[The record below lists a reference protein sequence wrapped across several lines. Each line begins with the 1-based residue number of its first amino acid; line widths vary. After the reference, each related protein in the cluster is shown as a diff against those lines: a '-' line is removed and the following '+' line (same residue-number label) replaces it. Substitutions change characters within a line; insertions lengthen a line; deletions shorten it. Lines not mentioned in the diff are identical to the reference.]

1 MTTSHPNRSHLEI
14 ANSLKKQLVTSLT
27 ASNEK
32 EIKECLERIKKEVHP
47 SEELIRATKI
57 GITVGK
63 QRQNSNPEIAKIA
76 KSIINQWKSHMKKEP
91 TPSQSSSSKNG
102 TTTSASSNS
111 NNNPKS
117 PSLSSSQHSNMK
129 SPRPDQAA
137 KLTTLSTTTSPEK
150 PTATTTTTT
159 TTATT
164 SATNSNNPATGPSA
178 TTVGS
183 SQPKSTPQFSPNSN
197 GTKIKRNG
205 PRSSKTEDP
214 SLNFELYKDEKVR
227 NGSLK
232 AVFDALI
239 FDSDAP
245 ADLIYERA
253 KAIET
258 EVNKTHDSNGYKIKM
273 RSLIFNLRDKNNPGL
288 RESVVSGEI
297 SAGRLCV
304 MGPQDMAS
312 EERKAQDRKLA
323 EENLFK
329 ARGAGPQQAETDAFR
344 CARCGQ
350 RKCTYYQM
358 QTRSADE
365 PMTTFVTCVN
375 CNCRWKFS

>member
-1 MTTSHPNRSHLEI
+1 MATTTGSTNRSAFET
-14 ANSLKKQLVTSLT
+14 ANSLKKQLVSSIS
-27 ASNEK
+27 ASNDK
-32 EIKECLERIKKEVHP
+32 
-47 SEELIRATKI
+47 ATKI
-57 GITVGK
+57 GISVGK

-76 KSIINQWKSHMKKEP
+76 KSIINHWKHHMKKEP
-91 TPSQSSSSKNG
+91 SASATQKNGSTTTPS
-102 TTTSASSNS
+102 SNTQ
-111 NNNPKS
+111 KS
-117 PSLSSSQHSNMK
+117 PSLSSSQHSNLK
-129 SPRPDQAA
+129 SPKPDPSIS
-137 KLTTLSTTTSPEK
+137 KLPTTSPGEQQLILLELLNNLRL
-150 PTATTTTTT
+150 PPIPSSCF
-159 TTATT
+159 TT
-164 SATNSNNPATGPSA
+164 STA
-178 TTVGS
+178 
-183 SQPKSTPQFSPNSN
+183 N
-197 GTKIKRNG
+197 GVNKIKRNG

-214 SLNFELYKDEKVR
+214 NLNFELYKDEKVR

-245 ADLIYERA
+245 ADLIYDRA
-253 KAIET
+253 IAIEL
-258 EVNKTHDSNGYKIKM
+258 EVDKKNDSTGYKNKM

-297 SAGRLCV
+297 SASKLCV

-312 EERKAQDRKLA
+312 EERKSQDRKLA

-365 PMTTFVTCVN
+365 PMTTFVT
-375 CNCRWKFS
+375 

>member
-1 MTTSHPNRSHLEI
+1 MTSSQPNRSNLET
-14 ANSLKKQLVTSLT
+14 ANALKKQLTAAIS

-32 EIKECLERIKKEVHP
+32 EIKECLERIKKEVIP
-47 SEELIRATKI
+47 SEDIIRATKI

-63 QRQNSNPEIAKIA
+63 QRQNANPEIAKLA
-76 KSIINQWKSHMKKEP
+76 KSIIIHWKSHMKKEP
-91 TPSQSSSSKNG
+91 SASQSSSK
-102 TTTSASSNS
+102 
-111 NNNPKS
+111 NNNPAGS
-117 PSLSSSQHSNMK
+117 PSLSSSQHSTLK
-129 SPRPDQAA
+129 SPRPDQSSA
-137 KLTTLSTTTSPEK
+137 KPTALTSPAKPPPPTSSSTTTSS
-150 PTATTTTTT
+150 TAQN
-159 TTATT
+159 A
-164 SATNSNNPATGPSA
+164 SSQPAT
-178 TTVGS
+178 GS
-183 SQPKSTPQFSPNSN
+183 SQPKPTPQFSAN
-197 GTKIKRNG
+197 KVKRTG

-214 SLNFELYKDEKVR
+214 GLNFELYKDEKVR

-245 ADLIYERA
+245 ADLIHDRA
-253 KAIET
+253 KAIEF
-258 EVNKTHDSNGYKIKM
+258 EVNKSHDSAGYKNKM

-297 SAGRLCV
+297 SASRLCV

>member
-1 MTTSHPNRSHLEI
+1 MTR
-14 ANSLKKQLVTSLT
+14 
-27 ASNEK
+27 K
-32 EIKECLERIKKEVHP
+32 ELSREQ
-47 SEELIRATKI
+47 ATKI

-63 QRQNSNPEIAKIA
+63 QRQNPNPEIAKLA
-76 KSIINQWKSHMKKEP
+76 KSIIIHWKNHVKKEP
-91 TPSQSSSSKNG
+91 AASSTTKNG
-102 TTTSASSNS
+102 SASSPPANS
-111 NNNPKS
+111 NGQKS

-137 KLTTLSTTTSPEK
+137 KLSATTSPVKVTTVTTSSSNPHQASSSAAAGSSQSKSTTT
-150 PTATTTTTT
+150 
-159 TTATT
+159 
-164 SATNSNNPATGPSA
+164 N
-178 TTVGS
+178 
-183 SQPKSTPQFSPNSN
+183 QFSPTSSTNN
-197 GTKIKRNG
+197 NNNNKIKRSG

-214 SLNFELYKDEKVR
+214 GLNFELYKDEKVR

-232 AVFDALI
+232 ALFDALI

-258 EVNKTHDSNGYKIKM
+258 EVNKTHDTNGYKNKM

-297 SAGRLCV
+297 SASRLCV

>member
-1 MTTSHPNRSHLEI
+1 MTTSQPNRSNLEI
-14 ANSLKKQLVTSLT
+14 ANALKKQLVASIS
-27 ASNEK
+27 ASNDREVR
-32 EIKECLERIKKEVHP
+32 ECLERIRKEVVP

-63 QRQNSNPEIAKIA
+63 QRQNPNPEIAKLA
-76 KSIINQWKSHMKKEP
+76 KSIIIHWKNHVKKEP
-91 TPSQSSSSKNG
+91 AASSTTKNG
-102 TTTSASSNS
+102 SASSPPANS
-111 NNNPKS
+111 NGQKS

-137 KLTTLSTTTSPEK
+137 KLSATTSPVKVTTVTTSSSNPHQASSSAAAGSSQSKSTTT
-150 PTATTTTTT
+150 
-159 TTATT
+159 
-164 SATNSNNPATGPSA
+164 N
-178 TTVGS
+178 
-183 SQPKSTPQFSPNSN
+183 QFSPTSSTNN
-197 GTKIKRNG
+197 NNNNKIKRSG

-214 SLNFELYKDEKVR
+214 GLNFELYKDEKVR

-232 AVFDALI
+232 ALFDALI

-258 EVNKTHDSNGYKIKM
+258 EVNKTHDTNGYKNKM

-297 SAGRLCV
+297 SASRLCV

>member
-1 MTTSHPNRSHLEI
+1 MATTTGSTNRSAFET
-14 ANSLKKQLVTSLT
+14 ANSLKKQLVSSIS
-27 ASNEK
+27 ASNDK
-32 EIKECLERIKKEVHP
+32 EIKECLERIKKEIVP

-57 GITVGK
+57 GISVGK

-76 KSIINQWKSHMKKEP
+76 KSIINHWKHHMKKEP
-91 TPSQSSSSKNG
+91 SASTTQKNGNTTTPS
-102 TTTSASSNS
+102 SNTQ
-111 NNNPKS
+111 KS
-117 PSLSSSQHSNMK
+117 PSLSSSQHSNLK
-129 SPRPDQAA
+129 SPKPDPSIS
-137 KLTTLSTTTSPEK
+137 KLPTTSPGVK
-150 PTATTTTTT
+150 ATSTSTGLPSSSSSGTTTNTPGTSQLPK
-159 TTATT
+159 TTAQSPPPASTT
-164 SATNSNNPATGPSA
+164 STA
-178 TTVGS
+178 
-183 SQPKSTPQFSPNSN
+183 N
-197 GTKIKRNG
+197 GVNKIKRNG

-214 SLNFELYKDEKVR
+214 NLNFELYKDEKVR

-245 ADLIYERA
+245 ADLIYDRA
-253 KAIET
+253 IAIEL
-258 EVNKTHDSNGYKIKM
+258 EVDKKNDSTGYKNKM

-297 SAGRLCV
+297 SASKLCV

-312 EERKAQDRKLA
+312 EERKSQDRKLA

>member
-1 MTTSHPNRSHLEI
+1 MTTSQSNRSVLESM
-14 ANSLKKQLVTSLT
+14 NSLKKQLVS
-27 ASNEK
+27 AVANSNDQ
-32 EIKECLERIKKEVHP
+32 EIKEILERLKRDFNP
-47 SEELIRATKI
+47 TEELIRATKI
-57 GITVGK
+57 GITIGK
-63 QRQNSNPEIAKIA
+63 QRQNPNPEIAKLA
-76 KSIINQWKSHMKKEP
+76 KSIVNQWRHVVKKDPGGGTSTQKTNRSTTPP
-91 TPSQSSSSKNG
+91 TSTPATHQ
-102 TTTSASSNS
+102 
-111 NNNPKS
+111 NPKS
-117 PSLSSSQHSNMK
+117 PSLSSSQHLNLRSPQPAPK
-129 SPRPDQAA
+129 SSASAHPPPSS
-137 KLTTLSTTTSPEK
+137 LSTTTG
-150 PTATTTTTT
+150 
-159 TTATT
+159 T
-164 SATNSNNPATGPSA
+164 STSTVQASNLPSSSSSHPSSTN
-178 TTVGS
+178 
-183 SQPKSTPQFSPNSN
+183 Q
-197 GTKIKRNG
+197 IKRTG
-205 PRSSKTEDP
+205 TPRSSKTEDP
-214 SLNFELYKDEKVR
+214 SLNFEVYKNDKVR
-227 NGSLK
+227 NGSFK

-245 ADLIYERA
+245 ADLVYDRA
-253 KAIET
+253 KSIEY
-258 EVNKTHDSNGYKIKM
+258 EVNRTHDSNGYKNKM

-297 SAGRLCV
+297 SASKLCT

-375 CNCRWKFS
+375 CNARWKFS

>member
-1 MTTSHPNRSHLEI
+1 MATTTGSTNRSAFET
-14 ANSLKKQLVTSLT
+14 ANSLKKQLVSSIS
-27 ASNEK
+27 ASNDK
-32 EIKECLERIKKEVHP
+32 VRNQRVSGKDQERDRS
-47 SEELIRATKI
+47 SEELIRVEFHFSDQATKI
-57 GITVGK
+57 GISVGK

-76 KSIINQWKSHMKKEP
+76 KSIINHWKHHMKKEP
-91 TPSQSSSSKNG
+91 SASTTQKNG
-102 TTTSASSNS
+102 NTTT
-111 NNNPKS
+111 PS
-117 PSLSSSQHSNMK
+117 PSLSSSQHSNLK
-129 SPRPDQAA
+129 SPKPDPSIS
-137 KLTTLSTTTSPEK
+137 KLPTTSPGVK
-150 PTATTTTTT
+150 ATNYRTIPSP
-159 TTATT
+159 ASTT
-164 SATNSNNPATGPSA
+164 STA
-178 TTVGS
+178 
-183 SQPKSTPQFSPNSN
+183 N
-197 GTKIKRNG
+197 GVNKIKRNG

-214 SLNFELYKDEKVR
+214 NLNFELYKDEKVR

-245 ADLIYERA
+245 ADLIYDRA
-253 KAIET
+253 IAIEL
-258 EVNKTHDSNGYKIKM
+258 EVDKKNDSTGYKNKM

-297 SAGRLCV
+297 SASKLCV

-312 EERKAQDRKLA
+312 EERKSQDRKLA

-375 CNCRWKFS
+375 CNCRWKRDTVPQGPSEGGKLLDSMPGGKCNKRALQV

>member
-1 MTTSHPNRSHLEI
+1 MASASQPSRPSLEL
-14 ANSLKKQLVTSLT
+14 ANALKKQLATSI
-27 ASNEK
+27 AAGNDR
-32 EIKECLERIKKEVHP
+32 EIRDCLERIKKEVVP
-47 SEELIRATKI
+47 TEELIRATKI

-63 QRQNSNPEIAKIA
+63 QRQNPNPEIAKLA
-76 KSIINQWKSHMKKEP
+76 KSIIIHWKNHVKKEP
-91 TPSQSSSSKNG
+91 TGSHSSTAKNG
-102 TTTSASSNS
+102 ATLANS
-111 NNNPKS
+111 NNGQKS
-117 PSLSSSQHSNMK
+117 PGLSSSQPSNIK
-129 SPRPDQAA
+129 SPRPDQPA
-137 KLTTLSTTTSPEK
+137 KASALSTSNPSTTSHPS
-150 PTATTTTTT
+150 PHLQASSSSAATA
-159 TTATT
+159 
-164 SATNSNNPATGPSA
+164 GE
-178 TTVGS
+178 S
-183 SQPKSTPQFSPNSN
+183 SQVKNQAPFSAAAAAAASSHN
-197 GTKIKRNG
+197 KIKRSG

-214 SLNFELYKDEKVR
+214 GLNFELYKDDKVR

-245 ADLIYERA
+245 ADLIHDRA
-253 KAIET
+253 KAIEF
-258 EVNKTHDSNGYKIKM
+258 EVNRTHDTTGYKNKM

-288 RESVVSGEI
+288 REAVVSGEI
-297 SAGRLCV
+297 SASKLCV

-375 CNCRWKFS
+375 CNARWKFS